1 MYDLGAS
8 TRFTCD
14 ITTNPTTPHAVINN
28 LLDNQLGK
36 MVWKIDD
43 KLLDNTG
50 DFEKVC
56 VMIFLCISYPLNLTN
71 NLWQHVYVIVNFLD
85 S

>member
-1 MYDLGAS
+1 MIYICTNVYDLGAS

-56 VMIFLCISYPLNLTN
+56 RMIF
-71 NLWQHVYVIVNFLD
+71 
-85 S
+85 

>member
-1 MYDLGAS
+1 MYGLGAS

-28 LLDNQLGK
+28 LLDNKLGK

-56 VMIFLCISYPLNLTN
+56 GMIFGCISYTSNLTH
-71 NLWQHVYVIVNFLD
+71 NL
-85 S
+85 